1 MESSACPRKAGSGR
15 SRIAPN
21 PILRDG
27 ATGHR
32 TPSPVSPTPG
42 NGNAPWTFA
51 AQRPVPL
58 LLCRRPLSCRSPQEV
73 ARMEPQTPC
82 GQKMRGT
89 TRSVLLTAEVN
100 SYVSDTPAV

>member
-15 SRIAPN
+15 SRSAPN

-32 TPSPVSPTPG
+32 TPSPVSPTP
-42 NGNAPWTFA
+42 WTFA
-51 AQRPVPL
+51 AQRPAPL